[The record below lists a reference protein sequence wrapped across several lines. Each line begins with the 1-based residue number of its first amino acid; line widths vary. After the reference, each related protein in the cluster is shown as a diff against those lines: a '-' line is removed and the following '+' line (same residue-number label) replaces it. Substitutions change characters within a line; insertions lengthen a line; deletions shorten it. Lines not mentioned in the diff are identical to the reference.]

1 MPDRIEEMLRSL
13 ATEAARVALTD
24 SASVR
29 RRGDRRTRNQAISGG
44 LAVVAILVGVAGVA
58 GGLVGD
64 RDAADIPANP
74 TPSVT
79 TSVTDDV
86 ALSAEPFVRPA
97 DLAGLGGYDGIGPF
111 IDAGQE
117 PVVTA
122 PECRVRP
129 AGWGATEVRATRFYQ
144 DGSEARVHEY
154 VLRFADTAA
163 ARAAVDR
170 VGSDLAGC
178 APVDPA
184 DGEVSMRP
192 AGPVDGFPAA
202 RRVSRS
208 FVPSVASERS
218 YIEAAAARR
227 GPVLVVLDWSASANP
242 AETTTGWVWTAGR
255 LQSALDR
262 ATG

>member
-1 MPDRIEEMLRSL
+1 MPERIEELLRSL
-13 ATEAARVALTD
+13 APDAERVALED

-29 RRGDRRTRNQAISGG
+29 RRGDQRSRQQVLGG
-44 LAVVAILVGVAGVA
+44 VLAGVAILVGVAGA

-64 RDAADIPANP
+64 RKAADIPADP

-111 IDAGQE
+111 IDADQE

-144 DGSEARVHEY
+144 DGSEARVYEY

-178 APVDPA
+178 VPVDPA
-184 DGEVSMRP
+184 NGEVSMRP

-202 RRVSRS
+202 RRVSRT
-208 FVPSVASERS
+208 FVPSVASEPS

-227 GPVLVVLDWSASANP
+227 GLVLVVLDWSASANP